1 MTSNTPPP
9 TRIKNL
15 TLAAVAAQSG
25 CLTIALVIVA
35 LFIGLGLDAHFG
47 TKGPFTI
54 GLLLLSI
61 PISLFFMV
69 RVALGAVKRIQ
80 PPPAS
85 KTQQNSAQTKEE

>member
-1 MTSNTPPP
+1 MSSNTPPS
-9 TRIKNL
+9 RVKNL

-25 CLTIALVIVA
+25 CPTTVLIIVA
-35 LFIGLGLDAHFG
+35 LFIGLALDAHFG

-69 RVALGAVKRIQ
+69 RIALGAVKMIQ